1 MSIYY
6 HWFHQ
11 LSFVFNCF
19 MHGLQRVSHVSTM
32 NCGGWSIWLLSSRIS
47 TALKCHRYALHID
60 SFISHFLHKSK
71 EKNGAKDYSANI
83 LQYLVSFNANY
94 KINESQ
100 TTNRRGQATIHNF
113 SLTKGNY
120 KNTQYGILSVLLW
133 RTKIDCVAET
143 RSASAAAPT
152 ITTTQKRRN
161 SIRII
166 TANNN
171 YTNSS

>member
-1 MSIYY
+1 
-6 HWFHQ
+6 
-11 LSFVFNCF
+11 
-19 MHGLQRVSHVSTM
+19 MHGLQGGRHVSTM
-32 NCGGWSIWLLSSRIS
+32 NCGGWSIWRLSNRIS
-47 TALKCHRYALHID
+47 TALKCHRYALQID

-71 EKNGAKDYSANI
+71 EKNGAIDYSANI

-94 KINESQ
+94 KITESQ
-100 TTNRRGQATIHNF
+100 TTNRRGQATIHNQAWPRE
-113 SLTKGNY
+113 TT

>member
-1 MSIYY
+1 MSINY

-32 NCGGWSIWLLSSRIS
+32 NCGGWSIWLLSNRIS

-71 EKNGAKDYSANI
+71 EENGAKDYSANI

-94 KINESQ
+94 KINEFQ

-120 KNTQYGILSVLLW
+120 KKYTIRDSLRVVVTHENRLRS
-133 RTKIDCVAET
+133 RDKKCKCSSAHNNNNAET
-143 RSASAAAPT
+143 T
-152 ITTTQKRRN
+152 
-161 SIRII
+161 
-166 TANNN
+166 
-171 YTNSS
+171 